1 MVSVFNIHAAVFILV
16 FFALFV
22 MATVGGGGGEKVKD
36 ILSDQEFQKELVVA
50 ESRLVIVNFS
60 ASWYARVRFK

>member
-1 MVSVFNIHAAVFILV
+1 
-16 FFALFV
+16 